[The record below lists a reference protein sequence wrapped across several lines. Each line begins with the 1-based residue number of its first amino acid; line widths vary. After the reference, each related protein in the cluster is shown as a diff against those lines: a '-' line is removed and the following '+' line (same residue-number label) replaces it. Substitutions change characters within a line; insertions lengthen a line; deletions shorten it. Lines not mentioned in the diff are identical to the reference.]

1 MQYAPSNQLLRMFSS
16 QQMFSLIKATKTLNE
31 SEMLRFTDKL
41 CSSGTGLYYYFQRW
55 YDSSTG
61 RFVSE
66 DPLPGRLSDPQSQN
80 AYVYV
85 QNLPTTAVD
94 PTGMVQC
101 EGSSA
106 YCEGPGGRAWD
117 QAQRDPN
124 AICTDDPH
132 ACELC
137 GDNPGLFSCNYS
149 DPNTLGSSSGE
160 SGMGDPG
167 SASSGGTGTPQYSA
181 PPNPPTVE
189 ALSTLTIEI
198 DTPSVEFMDPQS
210 IRFTQNLVSQNFA
223 DGRPVVDLANG
234 LSTGEIDPSSVPPI
248 RVVEFDG
255 NLYSLD
261 N

>member
-1 MQYAPSNQLLRMFSS
+1 
-16 QQMFSLIKATKTLNE
+16 
-31 SEMLRFTDKL
+31 
-41 CSSGTGLYYYFQRW
+41 
-55 YDSSTG
+55 
-61 RFVSE
+61 
-66 DPLPGRLSDPQSQN
+66 
-80 AYVYV
+80 
-85 QNLPTTAVD
+85 
-94 PTGMVQC
+94 MV
-101 EGSSA
+101 
-106 YCEGPGGRAWD
+106 
-117 QAQRDPN
+117 
-124 AICTDDPH
+124 
-132 ACELC
+132 
-137 GDNPGLFSCNYS
+137 
-149 DPNTLGSSSGE
+149 
-160 SGMGDPG
+160 DPG

-210 IRFTQNLVSQNFA
+210 IRFTQNSVSQNFA